1 MPSLV
6 TGMIAFDRKP
16 AQNMDAV
23 IAAAILAFGF
33 VYIHPFEE
41 TAACT
46 AISSIMSSPNAAIN
60 QPA

>member
-1 MPSLV
+1 
-6 TGMIAFDRKP
+6 MIAFDRKP